1 MEICRLLNA
10 NFIEFRKRLRFI
22 KALVYQM
29 PLVQLVIIVLTALL
43 VEAQVIQRGS
53 VSAIF
58 EFDSFEMFQFKSK
71 K

>member
-1 MEICRLLNA
+1 
-10 NFIEFRKRLRFI
+10 
-22 KALVYQM
+22 M

-58 EFDSFEMFQFKSK
+58 EFDSFETFQLKSK